1 MKFVKKFLVNTLIVV
16 VIMLPIVLYSTG
28 VYYLGTILPT
38 PYDIV
43 ILLGGVVLGPALF
56 MSIVDFLDDMKYK

>member
-1 MKFVKKFLVNTLIVV
+1 MKFIKKLLTNMLIA
-16 VIMLPIVLYSTG
+16 IAIALPIVLYSTG
-28 VYYLGTILPT
+28 LYYLGTILPT

-56 MSIVDFLDDMKYK
+56 MSIVDFLDDIKYK